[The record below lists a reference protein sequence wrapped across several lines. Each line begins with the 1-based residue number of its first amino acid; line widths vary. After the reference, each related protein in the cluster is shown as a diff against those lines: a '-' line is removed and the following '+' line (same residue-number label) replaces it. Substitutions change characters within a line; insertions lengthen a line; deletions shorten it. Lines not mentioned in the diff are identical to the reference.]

1 MVCAHR
7 YVLKG
12 SDFRWGNGICY
23 SLTQFLDYSRT
34 YEPCRGRVVNLAHEQ
49 FGLFVFL
56 LVFGLILM
64 FSLFLHFKIQVSV
77 KLVPV
82 VRYRKI
88 SKFLLVHLVH
98 IHGEEQCFPI
108 TSGKS
113 IDLFTFPNITTIH
126 HRYHDLISNFSV

>member
-49 FGLFVFL
+49 FGLFVC
-56 LVFGLILM
+56 LVF
-64 FSLFLHFKIQVSV
+64 FFH
-77 KLVPV
+77 
-82 VRYRKI
+82 
-88 SKFLLVHLVH
+88 
-98 IHGEEQCFPI
+98 
-108 TSGKS
+108 
-113 IDLFTFPNITTIH
+113 
-126 HRYHDLISNFSV
+126 